1 MTKAELIN
9 AVLNNTGGQMTKK
22 DTTEAVQAVFDNLAL
37 AIKNDGKFSYPGFG
51 TFTMK
56 TRAARKG
63 RNPRTGETINIKAS
77 KNIGFKA
84 ALSFKNS
91 L

>member
-37 AIKNDGKFSYPGFG
+37 AKGFFPGKEIMQLRDEKSRGNDK
-51 TFTMK
+51 
-56 TRAARKG
+56 
-63 RNPRTGETINIKAS
+63 
-77 KNIGFKA
+77 
-84 ALSFKNS
+84 
-91 L
+91 